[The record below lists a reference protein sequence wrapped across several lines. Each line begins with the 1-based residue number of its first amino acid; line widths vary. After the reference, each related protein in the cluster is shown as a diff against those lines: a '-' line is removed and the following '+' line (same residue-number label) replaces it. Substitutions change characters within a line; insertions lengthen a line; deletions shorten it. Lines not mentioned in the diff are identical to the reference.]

1 MRPFEW
7 TIALVVAAIVWQWV
21 RGRRAAFGLGA
32 AGAVLVA
39 ASVLLEGQRAAMWPA
54 YVIVLV
60 ALALA
65 LRRPVAPPV
74 RAGVIKRGLRTL
86 GALVALLLGVG
97 LPWLWPVLKLPT
109 PTGPHPIGTAWLV
122 VRDSTRRERFS
133 AKPGAVR
140 EFPVKIWYPASAGA
154 TGRMAEYAAPEAV
167 STVAPL
173 LLARQMRLVR
183 THAIVGAPM
192 AEGRAP
198 VVIFS
203 HGYGGYAEQNTPQ
216 MEELASRGY
225 LVASIAHPGEAGWA
239 PFPDGRGV
247 RFDTGLTNA
256 ARRRLAKEGGKAPD
270 PARLMD
276 SLSRELA
283 VPDRTERLANF
294 RKFLDLSP
302 EPLRSES
309 VNEWALDTKALVD
322 LLGDLYAGHLK
333 SPFMGKLD
341 LEHLGVFGMSYGG
354 ATAGEFCRRD
364 HRCRAAINID
374 GGQYG
379 GLIDDSLRVPLLILG
394 SEQAIAVHGPVLDL
408 ARGPAF
414 LARVPATTH
423 MGLSDA
429 TLLSPVLF
437 RWTGFTGK
445 LDPDRRE
452 AIMSDFIVGFFE
464 KYLMQRSPE
473 LFDGLAKKYPDVT
486 LTTRNVP

>member
-7 TIALVVAAIVWQWV
+7 LLALVVAAIVWQWA
-21 RGRRAAFGLGA
+21 RGRRAGVGLGA
-32 AGAVLVA
+32 AGAVLAA
-39 ASVLLEGQRAAMWPA
+39 ASALIEGPRFVMGPA
-54 YVIVLV
+54 YLIGFV
-60 ALALA
+60 ALLQS
-65 LRRPVAPPV
+65 LRRPGAPPV
-74 RAGVIKRGLRTL
+74 RAGFVKRGLRVL
-86 GALVALLLGVG
+86 GALVALVLGVG
-97 LPWLWPVLKLPT
+97 LPWLWPVPKLPT
-109 PTGPHPIGTAWLV
+109 PTGPNAIGTAWLV
-122 VRDSTRRERFS
+122 VRDSSRRERVS
-133 AKPGAVR
+133 ATPGAVR
-140 EFPVKIWYPASAGA
+140 EFPVKIWYPAAAGA
-154 TGRMAEYAAPEAV
+154 TGPRAEYAAPEAI
-167 STVAPL
+167 SLVAPL
-173 LLARQMRLVR
+173 PFARQIRLVR
-183 THAIVGAPM
+183 THAIVGAPV

-225 LVASIAHPGEAGWA
+225 VVASIAHPGEAAWA

-256 ARRRLAKEGGKAPD
+256 ARRRLAENPNLAAD

-276 SLSRELA
+276 SLARELA

-294 RKFLDLSP
+294 RKFLEMSD
-302 EPLRSES
+302 EPLRSQS

-341 LEHLGVFGMSYGG
+341 LDRLGVFGMSYGG
-354 ATAGEFCRRD
+354 ATAGEFCRQD

-379 GLIDDSLRVPLLILG
+379 GLIDDSLTVPLLIMG

-408 ARGPAF
+408 TRGPAF
-414 LARVPATTH
+414 LARVPGTTH

-429 TLLSPVLF
+429 TLLSPNLF
-437 RWTGFTGK
+437 RWIGFTGK

-464 KYLMQRSPE
+464 KYLMRRSPE

-486 LTTRNVP
+486 MTTRNLP